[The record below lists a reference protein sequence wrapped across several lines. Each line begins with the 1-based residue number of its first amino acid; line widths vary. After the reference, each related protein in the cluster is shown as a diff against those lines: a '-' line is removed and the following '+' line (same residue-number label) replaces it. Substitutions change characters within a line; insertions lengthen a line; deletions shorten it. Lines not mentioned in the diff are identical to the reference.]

1 MKHSSLTIC
10 ALCCIFALTATAQKY
25 VGGDISLLPSYEQNG
40 AKYLDQNGTKITD
53 MLTFFKQKGWNAMRV
68 RLFVDPSKASATHK
82 GEGVR
87 QDLAYVTALGKRI
100 KQAGFKFMLDFHYS
114 DTWTDPGKH
123 STPSQWSQVTNV
135 DELADSLADYTMS
148 CLNQLK
154 AAGAEP
160 DFIQTGNEI
169 TYGML
174 WPTGHCYPDGSNWTD
189 GKGTWP
195 NFAKYL
201 KAAAE
206 ACRTTCP
213 KAKIVLQT
221 EMSRATNVTNFYKT
235 AKAYNID
242 YDIIGISYYPYYHG
256 GLSTMEDVIN
266 QLETAYPD
274 KKIEIVE
281 TGYYHKWYPDDAKYS
296 AYQFN
301 AAGWS
306 VYDSSAKKYDVND
319 ECQRK
324 FTADLVEMLN
334 KHASVDGLYWWWP
347 EANECGLDWSTKRVT
362 DGWYNASL
370 WDNQTGRALPAID
383 ELKAFA
389 PEDTGINT
397 VHNAPSSLNAHPSSV
412 YDLQGRRVEPTVG
425 VAKRG
430 QQMLNNET
438 GQNRSTVQP
447 FNLSTLK
454 PGIYIINGKKFV
466 VK

>member
-1 MKHSSLTIC
+1 MKHSSIMVC
-10 ALCCIFALTATAQKY
+10 ALFCMFALTATAQKY

-68 RLFVDPSKASATHK
+68 RLFVDPSKAPKDHK

-123 STPSQWSQVTNV
+123 STPSAWSSTDPDV
-135 DELADSLADYTMS
+135 LADNLADYTTS

-174 WPTGHCYPDGSNWTD
+174 WPTGHCYPNGSNWTD
-189 GKGTWP
+189 GKGTWG

-201 KAAAE
+201 KAATE

-235 AKAYNID
+235 AKAYSID

-306 VYDSSAKKYDVND
+306 VYDTSAKKYDVND

-324 FTADLVEMLN
+324 FAADLVEMLN

>member
-1 MKHSSLTIC
+1 MKHSSIMAC
-10 ALCCIFALTATAQKY
+10 ALFCMFALTATAQKY

-53 MLTFFKQKGWNAMRV
+53 MLTFFKQKGWNAMLKRAVDECDLVILNAGSSAGRDDYSTAAV
-68 RLFVDPSKASATHK
+68 REI
-82 GEGVR
+82 GEVLYHGV
-87 QDLAYVTALGKRI
+87 AI
-100 KQAGFKFMLDFHYS
+100 K
-114 DTWTDPGKH
+114 PGK
-123 STPSQWSQVTNV
+123 PAI
-135 DELADSLADYTMS
+135 LGFR
-148 CLNQLK
+148 
-154 AAGAEP
+154 GAKPILGVPGYPVSGIIVIEEFLQPLIDAWYGRENDNEP

-174 WPTGHCYPDGSNWTD
+174 WPTGHCYPTGGAWTD
-189 GKGTWP
+189 GKGTWG

-201 KAAAE
+201 KAATE
-206 ACRTTCP
+206 VCRMICP

-235 AKAYNID
+235 AKAYSID

-306 VYDSSAKKYDVND
+306 VYDTSAKKYDVND

-324 FTADLVEMLN
+324 FAADLVEMLN

-347 EANECGLDWSTKRVT
+347 EANECGLDWNTKRVT